1 MLQSN
6 NFDVFWNYCKGTVLD
21 SAEVL
26 ISNPML
32 QDMVLSDDLLVATN
46 FTVDYVL
53 FLLSKG

>member
-1 MLQSN
+1 M
-6 NFDVFWNYCKGTVLD
+6 LD